1 MHLDVKFLSKMLGR
15 YAENYYFCGVL
26 FNYYTQT
33 V

>member
-15 YAENYYFCGVL
+15 YAENYYFCSVL
-26 FNYYTQT
+26 FNYYAQT